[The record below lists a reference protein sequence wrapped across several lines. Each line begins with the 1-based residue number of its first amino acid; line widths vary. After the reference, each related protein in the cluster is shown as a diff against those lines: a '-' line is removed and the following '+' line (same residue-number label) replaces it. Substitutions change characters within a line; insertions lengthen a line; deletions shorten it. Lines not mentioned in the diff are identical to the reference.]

1 MRQKIIQLPLLQIAG
16 TNIEFV
22 DNFNFLGLTSHIN
35 ILSAKISKTIGIL
48 NSLKHF
54 LPTDILRT
62 IYNSLIVCHLN
73 YGILLW
79 GTQLSENDKLHKLLK
94 RAVRI
99 ITSNSYLS
107 HSEPLF
113 AQLCL
118 LMSCDIYKCQLIKFI
133 FKLVHKQ
140 LPQYLIQIQFIFN
153 NQQHQ
158 HNTRTCQNVIVQRVN
173 HEFAKRNIQYSA
185 ALTYN
190 TTPSNII
197 EKLYSRSFGGF
208 SLYIK
213 RLTIQSYNGMCTVAN
228 CYSRRRNN
236 TI

>member
-1 MRQKIIQLPLLQIAG
+1 M
-16 TNIEFV
+16 
-22 DNFNFLGLTSHIN
+22 
-35 ILSAKISKTIGIL
+35 
-48 NSLKHF
+48 
-54 LPTDILRT
+54 RT

-79 GTQLSENDKLHKLLK
+79 GTQLAENDKLHKLLK

-99 ITSNSYLS
+99 ITYNSYLS

-118 LMSCDIYKCQLIKFI
+118 LKSCDIYKCKLLKFI

-140 LPQYLIQIQFIFN
+140 LPEYFIQIQFIFN

-173 HEFAKRNIQYSA
+173 HEFAKRNIIQYSA

-190 TTPSNII
+190 TSPTNII
-197 EKLYSRSFGGF
+197 EKLYSHSFEGF

-228 CYSRRRNN
+228 CYSCRRNN

>member
-1 MRQKIIQLPLLQIAG
+1 MPQKIIQLPLLQITG
-16 TNIEFV
+16 TNIAFV
-22 DNFNFLGLTSHIN
+22 DNFNFIGLTINKHLTWTSHIN

-79 GTQLSENDKLHKLLK
+79 GIQLSENDKLHKLLK

-99 ITSNSYLS
+99 ITSDSYLS

-118 LMSCDIYKCQLIKFI
+118 ISQVIFI
-133 FKLVHKQ
+133 
-140 LPQYLIQIQFIFN
+140 
-153 NQQHQ
+153 
-158 HNTRTCQNVIVQRVN
+158 NVN
-173 HEFAKRNIQYSA
+173 Y
-185 ALTYN
+185 
-190 TTPSNII
+190 
-197 EKLYSRSFGGF
+197 
-208 SLYIK
+208 
-213 RLTIQSYNGMCTVAN
+213 
-228 CYSRRRNN
+228 
-236 TI
+236 